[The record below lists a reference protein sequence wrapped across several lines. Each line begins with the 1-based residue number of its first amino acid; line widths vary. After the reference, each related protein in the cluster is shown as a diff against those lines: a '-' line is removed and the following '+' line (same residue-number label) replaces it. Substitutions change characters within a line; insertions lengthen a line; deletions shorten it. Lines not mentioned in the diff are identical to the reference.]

1 MGSLGDFR
9 RRPPRRDDRQSA
21 AGAGRNPGVRGRAPS
36 FYGLRWHT
44 LWGVDDPSEAL
55 PAPIEVPRASA
66 MSSTLPDFADD
77 LVRLDWVARSLYAA
91 VLSDA
96 CDASGSR
103 DRALRPDIRPLDE
116 SKVLVGR
123 AKTAVWAPTFHVPPR
138 PYDKEI
144 AAVDSLQPG
153 DVFVMAVGRSS
164 EIVPWGELLS
174 TATLARGGRGVVLD
188 GLVRD
193 SRQIRAMGLPVFC
206 TGRRP
211 YDSCGRGIVVD
222 YDVPIALD
230 GVPISPGDLV
240 FGDADGVVIV
250 PRAAEAEV
258 LERAWAKVNAED
270 KTREAL
276 RAG

>member
-1 MGSLGDFR
+1 M
-9 RRPPRRDDRQSA
+9 P
-21 AGAGRNPGVRGRAPS
+21 
-36 FYGLRWHT
+36 
-44 LWGVDDPSEAL
+44 
-55 PAPIEVPRASA
+55 
-66 MSSTLPDFADD
+66 LPDFADD
-77 LVRLDWVARSLYAA
+77 AARLDWMERTLYTG

-96 CDASGSR
+96 CDAAGYR
-103 DRALRPDIRPLDE
+103 DRAPLPDLRPLDE
-116 SKVLVGR
+116 GRVLVGR
-123 AKTAVWAPTFHVPPR
+123 AKTVVWGAMFHVPGR
-138 PYDKEI
+138 PYDREI
-144 AAVDSLQPG
+144 AAVDSLRPG
-153 DVFVMAVGRSS
+153 EVFVMAVGRST

-174 TATLARGGRGVVLD
+174 TATLARGGRGAVLD

-240 FGDADGVVIV
+240 FGDADGVVII

-258 LERAWAKVNAED
+258 LERAWAKVNGED

-276 RAG
+276 RAGTSLAEVYRTFGIL